1 LLIATFSEARGNGW
15 GNDPL
20 SSVHVW
26 PLAVL
31 VPDALHADRSGG
43 QTNLNR
49 ASVRPPPDHEVV
61 TP

>member
-31 VPDALHADRSGG
+31 VPDALHADRSVVRR
-43 QTNLNR
+43 T
-49 ASVRPPPDHEVV
+49 STVRPSGLLR
-61 TP
+61 TMK